1 MRRTYFSSLRFRLQL
16 LMLLSLAPASG
27 LVLYTV
33 SEQRR
38 LAATDVQTNARQLAR
53 LAASQQEQL
62 IEGARQLLVAFA
74 ELPSIRGTGAACST
88 TLATLLPQFP
98 LYANFGV
105 IQPDGA
111 VTCSAVPLMSPLN
124 LRDRSYFRRALT
136 ERQFAVGE
144 YQIGRITNKAS
155 INFGYPILNET
166 GSVEGVVFAALDLSW
181 LNHLKADTEL
191 PDGGTL
197 LVVDRAGTVLA
208 HYPEGERWIGRT
220 LPDAPLVHA
229 VLQRHG
235 EGTTET
241 LGLDGVKRLYAFA
254 PLGEGAQDRVYVVIG
269 IPVAVAL
276 ADANRLLRWNLIL
289 LGVVACLVLAATGM
303 FGEWFIVK
311 PAQALVEATK
321 RLASGNFS
329 VRAGGR
335 YRQGEL
341 GQLAQAFDGMA
352 ASLERSLAERQHA
365 EAAVRESEERFR
377 TFMDHSPAVAFMK
390 DADGRYVYVNQPFE
404 RRFQMT
410 LAAWRGKTD
419 FEVWPEDVATQLRAH
434 DQAVMAA
441 DTPTE
446 LLETVPTPD
455 SHPHYWLVYKFPVK
469 DAAGRRFLGGMA
481 VDITE
486 RREAERLKE
495 EFLAVLSHEL
505 RIPLTTAEEGISQV
519 IDGVHGAITPGQQEC
534 LTMVAWAHGRLHS
547 LFDKVVRVTEIM
559 AGQVDVTRKPI
570 DVVALV
576 RELEADVRPLADERG
591 VALAV
596 NDPGA
601 VPWTGDAAL
610 LTEALRELAQN
621 AIQVTEPQ
629 GHVSLSCSKHP
640 DRVEVVISDTGP
652 GIPEKEL
659 ASLFERFHWVGGT
672 DDRKTG
678 GMGLGLFV
686 AKSLIDVQ
694 GGTIV
699 VTSTVG
705 QGTRMTVKL
714 PIAST

>member
-1 MRRTYFSSLRFRLQL
+1 MHFTSLRVRLQL

-38 LAATDVQTNARQLAR
+38 LAATDVQAQMLRLAR
-53 LAASQQEQL
+53 LAASQQQQL
-62 IEGARQLLVAFA
+62 IEGTRQLLIAFA
-74 ELPSIRGTGAACST
+74 ELPSIRGRGAACSA

-111 VTCSAVPLMSPLN
+111 VTCSAVPLASPLN
-124 LRDRSYFRRALT
+124 LRDRSYFQRALT
-136 ERQFAVGE
+136 ERRFAVGE
-144 YQIGRITNKAS
+144 YQIGRITHIAS
-155 INFGYPILNET
+155 INFGYPILTET
-166 GSVEGVVFAALDLSW
+166 DGVEGVVFAALNLSW

-197 LVVDRAGTVLA
+197 MVVDRAGTILA
-208 HYPEGERWIGRT
+208 RYPEGERWIGQA
-220 LPDAPLVHA
+220 LPDAPLARA
-229 VLQRHG
+229 VFERYG
-235 EGTTET
+235 EGTAAAR
-241 LGLDGVKRLYAFA
+241 GLDGVKRLYAFA
-254 PLGEGAQDRVYVVIG
+254 PLGSGEQDRIDVVIG

-289 LGVVACLVLAATGM
+289 LGVVACLVLAATGI
-303 FGEWFIVK
+303 FGERLIVR
-311 PAQALVEATK
+311 PAQALVQATK
-321 RLASGNFS
+321 RLAHGDLS

-335 YRQGEL
+335 YPQGEL
-341 GQLAQAFDGMA
+341 GELAQAFNGMA
-352 ASLERSLAERQHA
+352 ASLERSLAERRHA

-377 TFMDHSPAVAFMK
+377 MFMDHSPAVAFIK
-390 DADGRYVYVNQPFE
+390 DAEGRYVYVNAPFE

-419 FEVWPEDVATQLRAH
+419 RDVWPEDVAAQLRAH

-441 DTPTE
+441 NAPTE

-455 SHPHYWLVYKFPVK
+455 GHPHYWLVYKFPVT
-469 DAAGRRFLGGMA
+469 DMAGRRFLGGMA

-495 EFLAVLSHEL
+495 ELLSVLSHEL

-519 IDGVHGAITPGQQEC
+519 IDGLHGAITPAQQEC
-534 LTMVAWAHGRLHS
+534 LKMVAWAHGRLHH

-559 AGQVDVTRKPI
+559 TGQVDVTRKPL
-570 DVVALV
+570 DLAALV
-576 RELEADVRPLADERG
+576 RDLEADVRPLAHERG
-591 VALAV
+591 VTLAV
-596 NDPGA
+596 HDPGT
-601 VPWTGDAAL
+601 VPWIGDAAL
-610 LTEALRELAQN
+610 LQEALRELAQN

-629 GHVSLSCSKHP
+629 GRVNLSCSTHP
-640 DRVEVVISDTGP
+640 DGVEVVIHDTGP
-652 GIPEKEL
+652 GIPEQEL
-659 ASLFERFHWVGGT
+659 ASLFEQFHWVGGT

-694 GGTIV
+694 GGTIS

-705 QGTRMTVKL
+705 QGTRITVNF